1 LVDGTKGA
9 AFPLIRA
16 DLHLSYPQVGLLI
29 AVPLLVGGLIELPL
43 GILAGYGARR
53 NQLVLAGGVIFGG
66 SLIVVGF
73 AGSFGVLLVGLIA
86 FFPASGAFV
95 SLTQAALM
103 DADPPTDQSRHAD
116 RRVACQPEASEPEP
130 DQPEVNQPEAGEPE
144 ASQFEVSQPDAG
156 EPEPG
161 QPEAREPEPGQPEAR
176 EPEPGQP
183 EAREPEAG
191 EPEGDRPGVD
201 QFEASQFEAGEPEA
215 STPDA
220 GRSEGGRR
228 GREVVQEQRMAAWN
242 LAGSTGAVA
251 GPILLAVVLTAG
263 GSWRWAYL
271 LLAGVTGI
279 AVAIAAVGGPAR
291 LASRSSGPAGPAS
304 SSPSTEQSG
313 GHGTGPADEEDRD
326 QEDQDQEDQE
336 QEDLGRGREDK
347 DLGRGRG
354 DKDLGRGRGDKDLGR
369 GRGDKDLRRGRED
382 KGEDDDGRPSLREGL
397 GAIRDG
403 NVARWL
409 ILLEVTDLL
418 LDVLTGYV
426 GIYLVD
432 VVHASPADAA
442 LGVAVRL
449 GAGLAGDAL
458 FVVASRRISGRAAL
472 TISAAAAAVLY
483 PAFMLVPW
491 FGAKLA
497 VLAALSVATACWY
510 PVVQAGLYGSLPG
523 RSGIAVS
530 WSSAAG
536 MVGAVGPLLVGVVA
550 QQAGLTWALTGLV
563 IVPVAVL
570 MIAPHRAGRR
580 SRSVMR

>member
-1 LVDGTKGA
+1 MLIEALDELVDGTKGA

-16 DLHLSYPQVGLLI
+16 DLHLSYTQVGLLI

-66 SLIVVGF
+66 SLIVVAF
-73 AGSFGVLLVGLIA
+73 AWSFWVLLAGLIA

-103 DADPPTDQSRHAD
+103 DADPPVEPPRQASPPGVDQPG
-116 RRVACQPEASEPEP
+116 V
-130 DQPEVNQPEAGEPE
+130 DQPEVDQ
-144 ASQFEVSQPDAG
+144 
-156 EPEPG
+156 
-161 QPEAREPEPGQPEAR
+161 
-176 EPEPGQP
+176 
-183 EAREPEAG
+183 
-191 EPEGDRPGVD
+191 PGVD
-201 QFEASQFEAGEPEA
+201 QPGVDQSAGARERREA
-215 STPDA
+215 
-220 GRSEGGRR
+220 
-228 GREVVQEQRMAAWN
+228 VQQQRMAAWN

-271 LLAGVTGI
+271 LLAGVTGL

-291 LASRSSGPAGPAS
+291 VAS
-304 SSPSTEQSG
+304 SPPSTEPSR
-313 GHGTGPADEEDRD
+313 GHDRGPVDEEAQD
-326 QEDQDQEDQE
+326 EDED
-336 QEDLGRGREDK
+336 ED
-347 DLGRGRG
+347 
-354 DKDLGRGRGDKDLGR
+354 
-369 GRGDKDLRRGRED
+369 
-382 KGEDDDGRPSLREGL
+382 EDDDERATLREAL
-397 GAIRDG
+397 AAVRDG

-458 FVVASRRISGRAAL
+458 FVVVSRRISGRVAL
-472 TISAAAAAVLY
+472 TISATAAAVLY
-483 PAFMLVPW
+483 PAFLLVPW

-497 VLAALSVATACWY
+497 VLAALSVVTACWY

-536 MVGAVGPLLVGVVA
+536 LVGAVGPLLVGVIA
-550 QQAGLTWALTGLV
+550 QRAGLTWALAGLV
-563 IVPVAVL
+563 VVPVAVL
-570 MIAPHRAGRR
+570 MIAPNRAGRR